1 MVDGMERKTAMKPP
15 GLMGLFLCTAALPA
29 CVVFDYVSG
38 GGCETEDTVGAEGK
52 VRFDFMQSDEDLSA
66 SSGNAFAAGT
76 RASLRIKPASRDE
89 TLPPWDLESGD
100 EDILTVEEQEDE
112 NEDFPFALSLLEE
125 GEATLEVVGTGDGDT
140 IDRVELKVLEPDG
153 LLVHVSHP
161 VFGSEP
167 ADDTIALALGGPGC
181 ALDFFPVREV
191 NNSEKVLYG
200 EFEVSC
206 DGEAAGL
213 SLFHEPVSADH
224 ESYSITVTAGIAD
237 SFDLVFTGPGGHEA
251 NLTVLAA
258 TADQVDGFDLVFTPR
273 SGDGKHAGD
282 WGFLTGA
289 QYVSGTPLCS
299 GHRVV
304 FSTSDPYIVSLDHE
318 GVPSGA
324 LDTVRFQI
332 HTSGVVTLAA
342 VLDSNPYA
350 GEVLEFVVQP
360 HVTY

>member
-1 MVDGMERKTAMKPP
+1 
-15 GLMGLFLCTAALPA
+15 
-29 CVVFDYVSG
+29 VSG

-66 SSGNAFAAGT
+66 SSGSAFAAGT
-76 RASLRIKPASRDE
+76 RASLQIKPASRDE
-89 TLPPWDLESGD
+89 TLPAWNLESSD
-100 EDILTVEEQEDE
+100 EDVLAVDEEQEE
-112 NEDFPFALSLLEE
+112 EIEDFPHTLSMLEE
-125 GEATLEVVGTGDGDT
+125 GEARLQVVNSEDGGT
-140 IDRVELKVLEPDG
+140 IDYVDLKVLEPDG

-167 ADDTIALALGGPGC
+167 AGDLIALTLGGLGC
-181 ALDFFPVREV
+181 ALHFYPVREV
-191 NNSEKVLYG
+191 NNSDKVLYG
-200 EFEVSC
+200 EFEVGC
-206 DGEAAGL
+206 EGAAAGL
-213 SLFHEPVSADH
+213 SLFHQPVSADND
-224 ESYSITVTAGIAD
+224 SYSITVAAGMAD
-237 SFDLVFTGPGGHEA
+237 RFDLVFKGPGGHEQE
-251 NLTVLAA
+251 LTVLAA
-258 TADQVDGFDLVFTPR
+258 SAAQVDGFDLVFTPR

-289 QYVSGTPLCS
+289 QYVSGTALCS

-304 FSTSDPYIVSLDHE
+304 FSTSDPYIVSLDNE
-318 GVPSGA
+318 GVPPGT

-342 VLDSNPYA
+342 VLDENPYV